1 MLDPAR
7 IAEIRSKLHANG
19 CYSWTSGTF
28 QNQLLSFIE
37 LNARRGDFVIEVGCA
52 RGGLTSQLSDLTNA
66 LGKELYVVDIDQ
78 SMLDQAA
85 AAVRESTGSIP
96 DSTRFFRES
105 LKSFLARPRR
115 SQRCILACID
125 GDHRYDGVTADIR
138 ALVLSRLARPLSVA
152 FHDYALRSKDELL
165 PDILVDKAI
174 RDVLGDE
181 ILIPLGELAGLS
193 SLSTEPSAETYQAYY
208 DKGGSEG
215 VLVTLGP
222 GLLKR
227 IAALRGSKRL
237 HALGRRLGLHSGTEL
252 RPGRAQRAGDAA
264 LYVESAGRARR
275 T

>member
-7 IAEIRSKLHANG
+7 IAEIRGKLHASG
-19 CYSWTSGTF
+19 CYSWTSATF
-28 QNQLLSFIE
+28 QNQLLSFID
-37 LNARRGDFVIEVGCA
+37 LNAHRGDFVIEVGCA

-66 LGKELYVVDIDQ
+66 LEKELYVVDINQ

-85 AAVRESTGSIP
+85 ASVRESTGSIP
-96 DSTRFFRES
+96 NSTRFFRGN

-115 SQRCILACID
+115 SRRCILALID
-125 GDHRYDGVTADIR
+125 GDHRYDGVAADIR
-138 ALVLSRLARPLSVA
+138 ALVLSRLARPLSIA
-152 FHDYALRSKDELL
+152 FHDYALRSKDESL
-165 PDILVDKAI
+165 PDIRVDKAI
-174 RDVLGDE
+174 RDVLGAE

-193 SLSTEPSAETYQAYY
+193 SLVTEPSAESHQAYY

-227 IAALRGSKRL
+227 IAALRSSTRL
-237 HALGRRLGLHSGTEL
+237 HALRRHLGRRSPAL
-252 RPGRAQRAGDAA
+252 R
-264 LYVESAGRARR
+264 